1 MLSVVLPTFNESR
14 CNCLDQILCNLEHLA
29 KDRDTEII
37 IVDGGSSDSTVD
49 TIARHQF
56 TPLIEPG
63 SSRAARLNR
72 GLEASTGDLVLL
84 HHPRS
89 IVQPDSLHKLEALAA
104 SHKADWGSLSHQF
117 DLDHP
122 LLRFTSW
129 YSNRIRGDLRGIFY
143 LDHCLFLHRRLI
155 DRGIRVPE
163 VPIFEDTR
171 LSRILRKRA
180 RPVRLP
186 LTSTTS
192 AIRFQR
198 NGIYRQA
205 LLNQLVKVAH
215 MLRVPTPT
223 INRLYEKGLNLN

>member
-14 CNCLDQILCNLEHLA
+14 CDCLPQILRNLQQLI
-29 KDRDTEII
+29 KDSDTQVI
-37 IVDGGSSDSTVD
+37 IVDGGSTDSTLEL
-49 TIARHQF
+49 IAQHQF
-56 TPLIEPG
+56 EPLTEAGP
-63 SSRAARLNR
+63 SRAARLNR
-72 GLEASTGDLVLL
+72 GLEASTGELVLL

-89 IVQPDSLHKLEALAA
+89 VVELPTLLSLESMAA
-104 SHKADWGSLSHQF
+104 SHKAEWGSLTHQF

-143 LDHCLFLHRRLI
+143 LDHCIFLHRRLI
-155 DRGIRVPE
+155 DQGIRVPE

-171 LSRILRKRA
+171 LSRLLRKHA
-180 RPVRLP
+180 KPVRLQQP
-186 LTSTTS
+186 STTS
-192 AIRFQR
+192 AIRFQL

-215 MLRVPTPT
+215 MLRVPTQT

>member
-1 MLSVVLPTFNESR
+1 MLSVVLPTFDESR
-14 CNCLDQILCNLEHLA
+14 CDCLQQILRNLEQLIA
-29 KDRDTEII
+29 DSDAQVI
-37 IVDGGSSDSTVD
+37 IVDGGSTDSTLD
-49 TIARHQF
+49 MIAQYQF
-56 TPLIEPG
+56 KPLTEAGP
-63 SSRAARLNR
+63 SRAARLNR
-72 GLEASTGDLVLL
+72 GLEASTGELVLL

-89 IVQPDSLHKLEALAA
+89 VVPLPTLLSLESLAA
-104 SHKADWGSLSHQF
+104 SQDADWGSLTHQF

-143 LDHCLFLHRRLI
+143 LDHCIFLHRRLI
-155 DRGIRVPE
+155 DQGIRVPE

-171 LSRILRKRA
+171 LSRLLRKHS
-180 RPVRLP
+180 RPVRLQQA
-186 LTSTTS
+186 STTS

-215 MLRVPTPT
+215 MLRVPTQT
-223 INRLYEKGLNLN
+223 INRMYEKGLNLN